1 LALLL
6 VLFALAAASFS
17 YGLITAIRSELDA
30 LDPSKARGD
39 VDTVVYSAPNRFGER
54 RVLAILRGDESRV
67 LVASKDISPIMKQA
81 IVAVEDK
88 RFYEHNGVD
97 VRGIVRALWQDI
109 RSQSVVEGGSTITQQ
124 YVKNAY
130 SRNEQTIGR
139 KVREAALAWQ
149 LTQRWSKDRI
159 LTAYL
164 NTIYFGNGAYGVLQA
179 ARTYFHG
186 KSAAE
191 LTLPE
196 AALLA
201 GIPASPSLY
210 DPVQHPVAARER
222 RSTVLDQLFDQGRI
236 TAAERG
242 KADAA
247 PLPKPEEVRLPGT
260 RGPAPYFVNYVTDQ
274 LVAEYGAERVFGG
287 GLEVTTTIDLELQ
300 EQAREAIQKVLHQSN
315 GPAAALVAINPRT
328 GGVKAMFG
336 GTNFRRSQFNL
347 ATQAER
353 QPGSSFKPIV
363 LASAFRQGIAPS
375 TRIASKPIE
384 IDAGD
389 RVWKVSNYE
398 GTYLGEVDLAR
409 AMISSDNSVYAQL
422 TKIVG
427 PRSIVDTAKQLG
439 IRSKLPAYFSIGL
452 GAVAVNPLDMT
463 RAYATIANDGQ
474 RVDGSIMGDRPRV
487 VRTVKLRRTG
497 EVRQNEPVRKPILTK
512 SQAETITSILEQVVE
527 QGTGKRADLG
537 VRTAAGKTGTTDD
550 YGDAWFVG
558 YTPELAVAVWVGYPN
573 ELRPMETEFNG
584 EPVAGGTLPALIWKA
599 FMSKALADEP
609 PRSFNPAPY
618 LPSTSLRVVFR
629 DGRWRRDNGYCP
641 NTRVISYF
649 SESPPSTTARCYAN
663 EVSVPTLVG
672 RSIES
677 ARSALA
683 SVPLTPDVIYV
694 PAEPKTRP
702 GEVVRQLPRSGGFL
716 SANGT
721 VRIFVTAAPDGLVPN
736 LVGSSL
742 PAARERSRKLRL
754 KLRVR
759 YGEGPSGTVLQQ
771 SVEAGIAVRPGLP
784 ITLLVGRGSTS

>member
-1 LALLL
+1 MLVALGG
-6 VLFALAAASFS
+6 ASFTF
-17 YGLITAIRSELDA
+17 GLLTAIRSELES
-30 LDPSKARGD
+30 LDPSSASGD
-39 VDTVVYSAPNRFGER
+39 VDTVVYSAPNRSGER
-54 RVLAILRGDESRV
+54 RVLAILRGNESRV
-67 LVASKDISPIMKQA
+67 LVDSKEIAPIMKQA

-97 VRGIVRALWQDI
+97 VRGIARALWQDI
-109 RSQSVVEGGSTITQQ
+109 RSQQVVEGGSTITQQ

-179 ARTYFHG
+179 ARTYFGG
-186 KSAAE
+186 KSASE

-201 GIPASPSLY
+201 GIPASPALY
-210 DPVQHPVAARER
+210 DPVQHPVAAGQR
-222 RSTVLDQLFDQGRI
+222 RSFVLEQLADQGRI
-236 TAAERG
+236 TAAERRR
-242 KADAA
+242 AEAT
-247 PLPKPEEVRLPGT
+247 PLPKPEDVRLPGT
-260 RGPAPYFVNYVTDQ
+260 QGPAPYFVNYVTDQ
-274 LVAEYGAERVFGG
+274 LVDQYGDPKLVFGG
-287 GLEVTTTIDLELQ
+287 GLEVTTTLDLELQ
-300 EQAREAIQKVLHQSN
+300 EQAREAIEKVLKDPD

-363 LASAFRQGIAPS
+363 LASAFRQGIAPA
-375 TRIASKPIE
+375 TRLSSKPIE

-409 AMISSDNSVYAQL
+409 AMVSSDNSVYAQL

-427 PRSIVDTAKQLG
+427 PKAIVDTARKLG
-439 IRSKLPAYFSIGL
+439 IRSELPAYFSIGL

-474 RVDGSIMGDRPRV
+474 RIDGSITGDRPRV
-487 VRTVKLRRTG
+487 VRTVKQRRTG
-497 EVRQNEPVRKPILTK
+497 EVRQNEPVREPVLSK
-512 SQAETITSILEQVVE
+512 SEAVTITSILEQVVE
-527 QGTGKRADLG
+527 QGTGRRADLAD
-537 VRTAAGKTGTTDD
+537 RTAAGKTGTTDD

-558 YTPELAVAVWVGYPN
+558 YTPELVVAVWVGYPN

-584 EPVAGGTLPALIWKA
+584 EPVSGGTLPALIWKA
-599 FMSKALADEP
+599 FMTKALADEP
-609 PRSFNPAPY
+609 PRSFDPAPY
-618 LPSTSLRVVFR
+618 LPSYGLRVVFR
-629 DGRWRRDNGYCP
+629 DGQWRRDNGYCP
-641 NTRVISYF
+641 STRVISYF
-649 SESPPSTTARCYAN
+649 ADSPPKSTATCYAN
-663 EVSVPTLVG
+663 EVSVPLLVG
-672 RSIES
+672 RSLES
-677 ARSALA
+677 ARVALE

-694 PAEPKTRP
+694 PAKPRTRP
-702 GEVVRQLPRSGGFL
+702 GEVLRQLPRGGGFL

-721 VRIFVTAAPDGLVPN
+721 VRIFVSTAQDGLVPN

-742 PAARERSRKLRL
+742 PDAQDLSRRLRL

-759 YGEGPSGTVLQQ
+759 YGEGPSGTVLRQ

-784 ITLLVGRGSTS
+784 ITLLVGRDSTS

>member
-1 LALLL
+1 LLL
-6 VLFALAAASFS
+6 VLFALGAASFS
-17 YGLITAIRSELDA
+17 FGLLTAIRSELDA
-30 LDPSKARGD
+30 LDPSSARGD
-39 VDTVVYSAPNRFGER
+39 VDTVIYSAPNLSGER
-54 RVLAILRGDESRV
+54 RVLAILRGNESRV
-67 LVASKDISPIMKQA
+67 LVASKEIAPIMKQA

-97 VRGIVRALWQDI
+97 VRGIARALWQDI
-109 RSQSVVEGGSTITQQ
+109 RSQQVVEGGSTITQQ

-130 SRNEQTIGR
+130 SRNEQTIAR
-139 KVREAALAWQ
+139 KVREAALSWQ

-179 ARTYFHG
+179 ARTYFGG

-201 GIPASPSLY
+201 GIPAAPALY
-210 DPVQHPVAARER
+210 DPVQRPSAARQR
-222 RSTVLDQLFDQGRI
+222 RDFVLEQLADQGRI
-236 TAAERG
+236 TASELRRAE
-242 KADAA
+242 AT
-247 PLPKPEEVRLPGT
+247 PLPKPENVRLPGT
-260 RGPAPYFVNYVTDQ
+260 QGPAPYFVSYVTDQ
-274 LVAEYGAERVFGG
+274 LVDQYGDPKRVFGG
-287 GLEVTTTIDLELQ
+287 GLEVTTTLDLELQ
-300 EQAREAIQKVLHQSN
+300 EQAREAIENVLKDPD

-363 LASAFRQGIAPS
+363 LASAFRQGIAPT
-375 TRIASKPIE
+375 TRISSKPVR

-409 AMISSDNSVYAQL
+409 AMVSSDNSVYAQL

-427 PRSIVDTAKQLG
+427 PRAIVDTARKLG
-439 IRSKLPAYFSIGL
+439 IRSELPAYFSIGL

-474 RVDGSIMGDRPRV
+474 RIDGSITGDRPRV
-487 VRTVKLRRTG
+487 VRSVKLLRTG
-497 EVRQNEPVRKPILTK
+497 EVRQNEPVREPVLTK
-512 SQAETITSILEQVVE
+512 SEAVTITSILEQVVE
-527 QGTGKRADLG
+527 QGTGRRADLG

-558 YTPELAVAVWVGYPN
+558 YTPELVVAVWVGYPN

-584 EPVAGGTLPALIWKA
+584 EPVSGGTLPALIWKA
-599 FMSKALADEP
+599 FMTKALVDEP
-609 PRSFNPAPY
+609 PRSFDPAPY
-618 LPSTSLRVVFR
+618 LPSYGLRVVYR

-641 NTRVISYF
+641 GTRVISYF
-649 SESPPSTTARCYAN
+649 ADSPPKSVAACYAN
-663 EVSVPTLVG
+663 EVSVPLLVG
-672 RSIES
+672 RSVES
-677 ARSALA
+677 ARVALE

-694 PAEPKTRP
+694 PAEPRTRP
-702 GEVVRQLPRSGGFL
+702 GEVIRQLPRGGGFL

-721 VRIFVTAAPDGLVPN
+721 VRIFVSTARDGLVPN

-742 PAARERSRKLRL
+742 PAAQNLSRRLQL

-759 YGEGPSGTVLQQ
+759 YGEGPSGTVLKQ